1 MNMSVPPGRYLHH
14 QVTLFGS
21 SASILAVV
29 SSPTLAG
36 KFTKKS
42 IPVFFSRSSTDI
54 EYSDVILLSLYTLWS
69 NNMAQA
75 E

>member
-42 IPVFFSRSSTDI
+42 MFSLFSRSSTDI
-54 EYSDVILLSLYTLWS
+54 E
-69 NNMAQA
+69 
-75 E
+75 